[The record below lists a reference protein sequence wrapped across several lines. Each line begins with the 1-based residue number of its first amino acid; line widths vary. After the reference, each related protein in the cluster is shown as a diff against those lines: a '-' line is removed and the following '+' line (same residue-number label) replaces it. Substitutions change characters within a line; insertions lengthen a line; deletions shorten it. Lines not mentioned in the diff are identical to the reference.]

1 MNYKEKFKST
11 VRNTHTYAH
20 IESDHRNTY
29 IRTHIHGCTTCARE
43 WKLQRQVKSRSCVC
57 ERKRVCRL
65 KVYNNTIITRQLTPL
80 TFVVTVAVAGSQSHH
95 HHLATPIATRL
106 YRKCRYLPT
115 RNATFSARSSC
126 ASLANIN
133 THVSVLACWIPCCSP
148 GGTGLSPKRHSGW
161 RPI

>member
-1 MNYKEKFKST
+1 MNFKEKSQST

-20 IESDHRNTY
+20 IESDHWNTY
-29 IRTHIHGCTTCARE
+29 TFVRTYTDVQLVHASENCKGK
-43 WKLQRQVKSRSCVC
+43 WKAAHVCV
-57 ERKRVCRL
+57 RKRVWRL

-80 TFVVTVAVAGSQSHH
+80 TFVVTVAVAGSQSH

-148 GGTGLSPKRHSGW
+148 GGTGLSPKRLSGW